1 MGSKGATEN
10 VVSGAD
16 IGDPVAHGLV
26 DGFFKRGL
34 AGGDGDDF
42 GAQESHAGHV
52 QGLSFH
58 VDLAHVDSA
67 LQTEAGADGRGGD
80 AVLAGAGFGDDAFF
94 AESFGE
100 EGLTEG
106 VVDFVSA
113 GVE

>member
-1 MGSKGATEN
+1 MGSKGAAEN

-26 DGFFKRGL
+26 DGFFKGGL

-42 GAQESHAGHV
+42 GAQKSHASHV

-67 LQTEAGADGRGGD
+67 LQPEAGADGRGGD

-94 AESFGE
+94 AKSFGE
-100 EGLTEG
+100 
-106 VVDFVSA
+106 
-113 GVE
+113 